1 MNVGQVQ
8 EKYVGQNGHFH
19 FIKCTYCS
27 LLLILSLIVIVFGK
41 KEGRGNFS
49 KTFENVQCRFSISP
63 TTFDILL
70 AHTFDLFCIVFKII
84 YSLPNQKS
92 LVKYLHGKYPIQ
104 QKMAGLFCIMLVTF
118 CILPNQQTQ
127 NMNFLH
133 FQLMRFFCCCKFA
146 FYFEKNA
153 FLCQDLVHCLSQF
166 SF

>member
-92 LVKYLHGKYPIQ
+92 LVKYLHGKISHL
-104 QKMAGLFCIMLVTF
+104 AENGSI
-118 CILPNQQTQ
+118 ILHYVSY
-127 NMNFLH
+127 FLH
-133 FQLMRFFCCCKFA
+133 FARLANSK
-146 FYFEKNA
+146 
-153 FLCQDLVHCLSQF
+153 H
-166 SF
+166 